1 VAWTATSGTATSG
14 TLDFSATNTH
24 SAQQN
29 TVNQEL
35 TVTAGQTLQVGTCGV
50 AGASATGDTYLRL
63 FNAAGTQVALND
75 DGCGGSTS
83 KIAYTVPAGA
93 GGKYTVRVG
102 CYGNTSCGGKL
113 AWSIQ

>member
-1 VAWTATSGTATSG
+1 
-14 TLDFSATNTH
+14 
-24 SAQQN
+24 
-29 TVNQEL
+29 
-35 TVTAGQTLQVGTCGV
+35 
-50 AGASATGDTYLRL
+50 
-63 FNAAGTQVALND
+63 VALND